1 MTVLAAIIKRDVKLA
16 FRRRSELMNPLL
28 FLVMVITLFPLG
40 MGPDPERLREIA
52 PAVVWIAALLAAM
65 MSLSHLMRDDFD
77 DGSLE
82 LIMVSGASPAMIA
95 LAKVA
100 AHWLTTGLP
109 IALLAPIL
117 ALLYGLDGD
126 AAAILGLTMLL
137 GTPTLSLVGGIAVAL
152 TVGLKRG
159 GMFLALLVLPLYIP
173 VLIFATAAVVSTTE
187 GLPAVANILMVAALL
202 VLALTLAPFAIGAAL
217 RLSLT

>member
-1 MTVLAAIIKRDVKLA
+1 MTVVGAIIKRDVRLA
-16 FRRRSELMNPLL
+16 FRRRSELVNPLL

-65 MSLSHLMRDDFD
+65 MSLSHLMRDDYD

-82 LIMVSGASPAMIA
+82 LILISGSSPALVA

-117 ALLYGLDGD
+117 AMLYGLDTS
-126 AAAILGLTMLL
+126 AAGVLGLTMLL

-152 TVGLKRG
+152 TIGLKRG

-173 VLIFATAAVVSTTE
+173 VLIFATAAVVATTE
-187 GLPAVANILMVAALL
+187 GLPAIASILMVAALL

>member
-1 MTVLAAIIKRDVKLA
+1 MTVVGAIIKRDVRLA
-16 FRRRSELMNPLL
+16 FRRRSELVNPLL

-65 MSLSHLMRDDFD
+65 MSLSHLMRDDYD

-82 LIMVSGASPAMIA
+82 LILISGSSPALVA

-117 ALLYGLDGD
+117 AMLYGLETN
-126 AAAILGLTMLL
+126 AAGVLGLTMLL

-152 TVGLKRG
+152 TIGLKRG

-173 VLIFATAAVVSTTE
+173 VLIFATAAVVATTE
-187 GLPAVANILMVAALL
+187 GLPAMASILMVAALL
-202 VLALTLAPFAIGAAL
+202 VLALSLAPFAIGAAL